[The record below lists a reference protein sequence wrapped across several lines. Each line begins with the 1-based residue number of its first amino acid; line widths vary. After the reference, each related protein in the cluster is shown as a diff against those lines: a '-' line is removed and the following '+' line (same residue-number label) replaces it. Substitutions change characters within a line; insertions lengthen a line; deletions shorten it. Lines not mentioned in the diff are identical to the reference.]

1 MSEFARVDMHL
12 HSTHSDGSDTP
23 NELMTLACESGC
35 QYVALTDHDTV
46 SGVAEAQA
54 AATENGLTLLRGLE
68 VSVPRPMG
76 TFHVLIYLRD
86 EGGSEIEQALS
97 SLQEGRARRN
107 RELITEIQSDG
118 IDITWE
124 QVIAKAPGGNVGRP
138 HFAAAMVEAGLAS
151 TIQDAF
157 ERFLGKGARY
167 YVPKAGLD
175 IDSLLEL
182 CHASGAV
189 ACVAHPLSLSL
200 GPAELEEFIGELAHK
215 GLRGLECHY
224 SRYSLAERTALAE
237 LASSKS
243 LIPTGGS
250 DYHGSF
256 KSGLSIGRG
265 EGDLNVPRSSFEA
278 VLDALV

>member
-23 NELMTLACESGC
+23 SELMALAAKSGC

-46 SGVAEAQA
+46 SGVAEAQD
-54 AATENGLTLLRGLE
+54 AATDYGLTLLRGLE
-68 VSVPRPMG
+68 VSVPRPFG
-76 TFHVLIYLRD
+76 TLHVLVYLGDR
-86 EGGSEIEQALS
+86 GGSEIERTLS
-97 SLQEGRARRN
+97 SLQEGRSRRN
-107 RELITEIQSDG
+107 HELITEIQSEG
-118 IDITWE
+118 IDITWD
-124 QVIAKAPGGNVGRP
+124 QVVAKAPGGNVGRP
-138 HFAAAMVEAGLAS
+138 HFAAAMVEAGLATS
-151 TIQDAF
+151 IQDAF
-157 ERFLGKGARY
+157 QRFLGKGARY

-182 CHASGAV
+182 CRASGGV

-200 GPAELEEFIGELAHK
+200 APAEFDGFVGELAAK
-215 GLRGLECHY
+215 GLQGLECHY

-243 LIPTGGS
+243 LIATGGS
-250 DYHGSF
+250 DYHGTF
-256 KSGLSIGRG
+256 KTGLTVGYG

-278 VLDALV
+278 VVEALT